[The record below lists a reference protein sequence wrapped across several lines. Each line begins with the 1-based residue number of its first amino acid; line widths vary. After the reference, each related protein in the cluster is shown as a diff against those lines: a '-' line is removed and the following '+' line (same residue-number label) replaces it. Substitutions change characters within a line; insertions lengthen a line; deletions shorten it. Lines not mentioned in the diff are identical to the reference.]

1 MADTI
6 TAARLIEK
14 LASKNRVV
22 LLGGLAVVS
31 HGLSRPTID
40 ADVWLD
46 PVLSPENWA
55 REILNLKSE
64 IPALSFLTIAV
75 WSEIADANLAEIIDR
90 DGVIRVMG
98 ASQPLDI
105 FRKPN
110 ELPIEEF
117 ESAWLRA
124 KPLRDGTRL
133 PDEIDLLMTKQLTGR
148 DKDAMDIAF
157 LENKAEKRYLIELPA
172 ATEDHAIQMLARFLT
187 PKVAEAA
194 LGHSSGIVRE
204 QALSYL
210 RELAADGDPFAADI
224 LKNLQP

>member
-1 MADTI
+1 MADSI

-31 HGLSRPTID
+31 HGHSRPTFD

-46 PVLSPENWA
+46 PALDLESWA
-55 REILNLKSE
+55 KVILELKKE
-64 IPALSFLTIAV
+64 VPALRCLAIAV
-75 WSEIADANLAEIIDR
+75 WNEIHDAELSEIIGR
-90 DGVIRVMG
+90 DGVIRLMG

-117 ESAWLRA
+117 ESAWARA
-124 KPLRDGTRL
+124 KPLQDGTRL

-157 LENKAEKRYLIELPA
+157 LESKAEKRYLAELPVA
-172 ATEDHAIQMLARFLT
+172 PAGRALEMLERFLT
-187 PKVAEAA
+187 PKVGEAA
-194 LGHSSGIVRE
+194 LAHPDESVR
-204 QALSYL
+204 QLGLRYL
-210 RELAADGDPFAADI
+210 HELAEDGDPFAADI
-224 LKNLQP
+224 LKNLPR

>member
-1 MADTI
+1 MADSI

-14 LASKNRVV
+14 LASTNRVV

-31 HGLSRPTID
+31 HGHSRPTFD

-46 PVLSPENWA
+46 PALDQETWA
-55 REILNLKSE
+55 KVILELKKE
-64 IPALSFLTIAV
+64 VPALRCLAIAV
-75 WSEIADANLAEIIDR
+75 WNEIHDAELSEIIGR
-90 DGVIRVMG
+90 DGVIRLMG

-117 ESAWLRA
+117 ESAWARA
-124 KPLRDGTRL
+124 KPLQDGTRL

-157 LENKAEKRYLIELPA
+157 LESKAEKRYLAELPVA
-172 ATEDHAIQMLARFLT
+172 SAGHALEMLDRFLT

-194 LGHSSGIVRE
+194 MAHPDESVRQLGLR
-204 QALSYL
+204 YL
-210 RELAADGDPFAADI
+210 HELAEDGDPFAADI
-224 LKNLQP
+224 LKNLPR

>member
-1 MADTI
+1 MADSI

-31 HGLSRPTID
+31 HGHSRPTFD

-46 PVLSPENWA
+46 PALDPASWA
-55 REILNLKSE
+55 KVILELKKGV
-64 IPALSFLTIAV
+64 PALRCLAIAV
-75 WSEIADANLAEIIDR
+75 WNEIHDAELAEIIGR
-90 DGVIRVMG
+90 DGVIRLMG

-110 ELPIEEF
+110 ELPIQEF
-117 ESAWLRA
+117 ESAWVRA
-124 KPLRDGTRL
+124 KPLQDGTRL

-157 LENKAEKRYLIELPA
+157 LESKAEKRYLAELPVA
-172 ATEDHAIQMLARFLT
+172 SEGLAVEMLERFLT

-194 LGHSSGIVRE
+194 LAHPEESVR
-204 QALSYL
+204 QLGLHYL
-210 RELAADGDPFAADI
+210 HELAEDGDPFAADI
-224 LKNLQP
+224 LKNLPH

>member
-1 MADTI
+1 MANTT

-31 HGLSRPTID
+31 HGLSRSTID

-46 PVLSPENWA
+46 PLLSPENWA
-55 REILNLKSE
+55 CEILNLKSE
-64 IPALSFLTIAV
+64 IPDLSFLTIAV
-75 WSEIADANLAEIIDR
+75 WSEIADANLAEIIER

-117 ESAWLRA
+117 ESAWARA
-124 KPLRDGTRL
+124 KPLHDGTRL

-148 DKDAMDIAF
+148 DKDVMDIVF
-157 LENKAEKRYLIELPA
+157 LESKAEKRYLAELPDT
-172 ATEDHAIQMLARFLT
+172 TEERAVEMLERFLT

-194 LGHSSGIVRE
+194 LAHPSEMVR
-204 QALSYL
+204 QRAMSFV
-210 RELAADGDPFAADI
+210 RELAVEGDPFAADI
-224 LKNLQP
+224 LKNLPS